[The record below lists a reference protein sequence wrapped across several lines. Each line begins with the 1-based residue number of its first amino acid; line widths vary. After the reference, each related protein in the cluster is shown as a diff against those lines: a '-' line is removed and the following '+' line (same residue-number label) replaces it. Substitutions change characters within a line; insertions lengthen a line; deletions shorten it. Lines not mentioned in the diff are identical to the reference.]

1 MLSTWQETSK
11 AHHQTKLITGAT
23 WRTVCD
29 DEWIKTMKPPGQ
41 CMVPSKG
48 LRVLV
53 IFTSSEEDN
62 RMPTATGAQ
71 TLVVK
76 LWLEE
81 QSQMFYFKKPC

>member
-1 MLSTWQETSK
+1 
-11 AHHQTKLITGAT
+11 
-23 WRTVCD
+23 
-29 DEWIKTMKPPGQ
+29 MKPPGQ

-53 IFTSSEEDN
+53 IFMSSEEDN
-62 RMPTATGAQ
+62 CMPTATGAH

-81 QSQMFYFKKPC
+81 QSQMFFYFKKPC